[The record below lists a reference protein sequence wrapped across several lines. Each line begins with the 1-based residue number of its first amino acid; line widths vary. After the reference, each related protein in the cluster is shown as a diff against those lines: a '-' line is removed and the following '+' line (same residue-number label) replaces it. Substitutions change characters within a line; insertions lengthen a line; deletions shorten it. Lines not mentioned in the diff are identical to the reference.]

1 MEEMIEF
8 EEGSVIGNYR
18 IIRPL
23 GQGAAGT
30 VYEVDDVRT
39 GKRLALKVF
48 TPRKGNSP
56 LWRKKFLAEAK
67 LLAKLDDPN
76 IVKVHDSG
84 IDGETDV
91 PFFVMD
97 EVVYKD
103 GLPHTLDDVDTSDL
117 DEDFIKMWFEDLA
130 SALDYI
136 HAMGVV
142 HRDVKCTNVLI
153 RHDMHVMLSDFGV
166 SKIFSDS
173 LAKELQI
180 TRTAP
185 VFTSGGSQK
194 TKFMMGTAGYMAP
207 EVARGEPATRN
218 SDVYSLGVLIFR
230 LLTGIWY
237 EPGTGVVEMLKMYEY
252 RWDKVLPWMLAEN
265 PKARPY
271 KLRGLVRLLPQQTE
285 GEK

>member
-1 MEEMIEF
+1 MEEITEF
-8 EEGSVIGNYR
+8 EEGSVIGSYR
-18 IIRPL
+18 IVRPL

-30 VYEVDDVRT
+30 VYEVEDVRT
-39 GKRLALKVF
+39 GKRLALKAF

-142 HRDVKCTNVLI
+142 HRDLKCTNVLI
-153 RHDMHVMLSDFGV
+153 RPDMHVMLSDFGV

-265 PKARPY
+265 SKARPY